1 MSYKMS
7 KLGRAPWVL
16 SQYLKEFPSPI
27 VVKMKIM
34 CVHIDEELNTST
46 IDFQGM
52 TRDSSLC
59 HCTTLNPPKNLVA
72 FG

>member
-1 MSYKMS
+1 MS
-7 KLGRAPWVL
+7 KLGRAPWVLLIEPLLHLSKKLHPLREVKPEKDL

-46 IDFQGM
+46 IDFQ
-52 TRDSSLC
+52 
-59 HCTTLNPPKNLVA
+59 
-72 FG
+72 